1 MQLDRQSMNVYTV
14 MMTC

>member
-1 MQLDRQSMNVYTV
+1 MNVYTV